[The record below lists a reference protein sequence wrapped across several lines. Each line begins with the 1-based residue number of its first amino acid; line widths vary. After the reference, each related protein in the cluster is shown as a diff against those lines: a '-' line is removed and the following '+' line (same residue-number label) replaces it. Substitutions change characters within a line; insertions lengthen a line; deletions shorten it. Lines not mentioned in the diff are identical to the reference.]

1 MKLKPYQHK
10 YTHTQCTNS
19 KRCVSYINTTNTHG
33 HSIFIIQHNF
43 KPFWIFGAKTEII
56 DRLYWITHKSSP
68 SSKLRVCTPRNWGR
82 KHVNWFTQVW
92 GLWKPSNAVTCS
104 CSDLMNLN
112 CFEIWGC
119 LRRRKTLTLTLILN
133 WSNFYGSLCFSVL
146 DVYFIT
152 GVLFVPSP
160 RFRQQTLHSTSF
172 MPWSFLFSLSLSFAL
187 WILFFFSK
195 IRGWKEKKIK
205 K

>member
-82 KHVNWFTQVW
+82 QHVNWFTQVW

-112 CFEIWGC
+112 CFVIWVC
-119 LRRRKTLTLTLILN
+119 LRRRKNPNPNPNPKLIELLWFSVFLSFGRLFHHRCPLCSFPAVQTTNTALYFIHALILFIFPLTFICTLN
-133 WSNFYGSLCFSVL
+133 SV
-146 DVYFIT
+146 
-152 GVLFVPSP
+152 
-160 RFRQQTLHSTSF
+160 
-172 MPWSFLFSLSLSFAL
+172 
-187 WILFFFSK
+187 FFF
-195 IRGWKEKKIK
+195 
-205 K
+205 